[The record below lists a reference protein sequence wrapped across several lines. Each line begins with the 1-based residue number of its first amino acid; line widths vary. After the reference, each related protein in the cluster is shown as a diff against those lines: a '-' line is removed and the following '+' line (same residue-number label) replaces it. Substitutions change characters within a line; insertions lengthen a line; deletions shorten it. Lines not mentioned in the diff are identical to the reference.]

1 MLCLL
6 RIENFALIDRL
17 ELDWR
22 SGLMVLTGETGAG
35 KSIILDALD
44 LALGGKANG
53 RMIRSGGDRS
63 QIEATFSVTPAIQQW
78 LNTQEID
85 PLDDDT
91 VVCSRELIMGKNAA
105 LRSRCRVNGV
115 VMNQRLMTELRQYLV
130 EITAQG
136 QTVELM
142 IPERQRTLLDSYG
155 GTKSQKQLAEVAD
168 SYRIYLDVKRLVD
181 QRRTSEQERLQRLDL
196 IKYQLQ
202 ELSEA
207 ELTEPDE
214 LDQLKNDGDRLSH
227 VVELQQLSYQTN
239 QLLYQND
246 GGDNPAAADLLGDA
260 ENLLREM
267 VEYDPQLDS
276 LLDMVRNALT
286 EIVEAGH
293 QLSTYGD
300 NLETD
305 PELLAQIEER
315 IRQLKQICRKYGSPL
330 AEAIAYRDKLQA
342 ELDELMGG
350 GQSIEELEQDAEEK
364 YQVLTKKCAEL
375 TQLRQKAALKLE
387 KQLIKELK
395 PLAME
400 KVIFECRLTP
410 AKPTATGADLVT
422 FYFSPN
428 PGEAVQPLAE
438 IASGGEMSRF
448 LLALKACF
456 TQQKSTVQTLV
467 FDEIDAGVS
476 GKVAQAIATKL
487 HQLSQFHQVLCVT
500 HQPLVAAMADAHFRV
515 AKQVIK
521 QKEKGK
527 EPRTIVTVEQLQQHQ
542 TRRDELAQLTGGHS
556 AEDAVSFAE
565 SLLTQAQE
573 QKTKVA
579 QTK

>member
-22 SGLMVLTGETGAG
+22 AGLMVLTGETGAG
-35 KSIILDALD
+35 KSIILDAID
-44 LALGGKANG
+44 LALGGKANA
-53 RMIRSGGDRS
+53 RMLRTGCDRAS
-63 QIEATFSVTPAIQQW
+63 IEATFSSTPELEKW
-78 LNTQEID
+78 LGQQEID
-85 PLDDDT
+85 ALDDKT
-91 VVCSRELIMGKNAA
+91 VVCSRELSVGKSS

-115 VMNQRLMTELRQYLV
+115 VLNQSLMADLRQHLV

-142 IPERQRTLLDSYG
+142 IPERQRILLDSYG
-155 GTKSQKQLAEVAD
+155 GTKLQKQVEKVAIAHQDYLAA
-168 SYRIYLDVKRLVD
+168 KRLID

-202 ELSEA
+202 ELNEA
-207 ELTEPDE
+207 NLENPDE
-214 LDQLKNDGDRLSH
+214 LDELKNDGDRLSH

-239 QLLYQND
+239 QILYQND
-246 GGDNPAAADLLGDA
+246 GGDNPAVADLLGDA
-260 ENLLREM
+260 ENLLQEM
-267 VEYDPQLDS
+267 TEYDPQLES
-276 LLDMVRNALT
+276 ILEMVRNALT
-286 EIVEAGH
+286 EVVEAGH
-293 QLSTYGD
+293 QISTYGD
-300 NLETD
+300 SLDTD
-305 PELLAQIEER
+305 PEHLAQIEER
-315 IRQLKQICRKYGSPL
+315 IRELKQICRKYGATL
-330 AEAIAYRDKLQA
+330 EEAIAYREKLQG
-342 ELDELMGG
+342 ELEELTGG
-350 GQSIEELEQDAEEK
+350 GQSIEELEQACQLKLESLEN
-364 YQVLTKKCAEL
+364 LCSEL
-375 TQLRQKAALKLE
+375 TALRQKAATKLE
-387 KQLIKELK
+387 KQLVKELK

-410 AKPTATGADLVT
+410 VKPTATGADLVT

-456 TQQKSTVQTLV
+456 TQKKNTSKTLV

-500 HQPLVAAMADAHFRV
+500 HQPLIAAMADAHFRV
-515 AKQVIK
+515 AKKVVK
-521 QKEKGK
+521 QKQNGK
-527 EPRTIVTVEQLQQHQ
+527 EPRTIVTVDQLEQLQN
-542 TRRDELAQLTGGHS
+542 RRDELAQLTGGNS
-556 AEDAVSFAE
+556 ADDAISFAE
-565 SLLTQAQE
+565 SLLSQAEE
-573 QKTKVA
+573 QKIKVT
-579 QTK
+579 QSK

>member
-63 QIEATFSVTPAIQQW
+63 QIEATFSITPAIQQW

-85 PLDDDT
+85 LLDDDT

-155 GTKSQKQLAEVAD
+155 GTKSQKQLAQVTD
-168 SYRIYLDVKRLVD
+168 SYRIYLDAKRLVD

-207 ELTEPDE
+207 ALMEPDE

-246 GGDNPAAADLLGDA
+246 GGENPAAADLLGDA
-260 ENLLREM
+260 ENLLKEM

-300 NLETD
+300 NLDTD
-305 PELLAQIEER
+305 PEHLAQIEER

-342 ELDELMGG
+342 ELDELTDG
-350 GQSIEELEQDAEEK
+350 GQSIEELEQDTEQK
-364 YQVLTKKCAEL
+364 YQLLENECAEL
-375 TQLRQKAALKLE
+375 SQLRQKAAIKLE

-410 AKPTATGADLVT
+410 VKPTATGADLVT

-467 FDEIDAGVS
+467 LMKLMQEYPVKSLRRSPPNSTNLVNFTKSSVS
-476 GKVAQAIATKL
+476 PTNP
-487 HQLSQFHQVLCVT
+487 SW
-500 HQPLVAAMADAHFRV
+500 QPWPMP
-515 AKQVIK
+515 I
-521 QKEKGK
+521 
-527 EPRTIVTVEQLQQHQ
+527 
-542 TRRDELAQLTGGHS
+542 TGS
-556 AEDAVSFAE
+556 PSK
-565 SLLTQAQE
+565 SSNKKK
-573 QKTKVA
+573 KTKNPAPSLPSSNCKNTRPVA
-579 QTK
+579 TN